1 MNPALII
8 RPHSVVTLPHS
19 VAMEGVLLDRRKELL
34 HQVGRLEGDLD
45 TLQRH
50 VAVELIEGG
59 QEQAL
64 ANVLARLDE
73 QHRAE
78 IIAIDHA
85 LARIHRGRYRFCEGC
100 ADPIQPARQRALPTA
115 TLCRVCAEAQERH
128 RHH

>member
-1 MNPALII
+1 MNAAVSR
-8 RPHSVVTLPHS
+8 RPQSVVTLPHS
-19 VAMEGVLLDRRKELL
+19 VAMERVLLDRRHHLL
-34 HQVGRLEGDLD
+34 RQVGRVEGDLD

-50 VAVELIEGG
+50 VAVELIEEG

-73 QHRAE
+73 HDRAE

-85 LARIHRGRYRFCEGC
+85 LARIRRGRYRFCEGC
-100 ADPIQPARQRALPTA
+100 ADPIEPARQRALPTA